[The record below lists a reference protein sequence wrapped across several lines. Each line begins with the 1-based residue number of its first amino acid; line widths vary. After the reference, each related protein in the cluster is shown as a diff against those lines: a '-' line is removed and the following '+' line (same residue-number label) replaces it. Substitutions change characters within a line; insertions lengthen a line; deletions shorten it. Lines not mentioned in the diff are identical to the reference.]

1 MTLYIGNDK
10 YVPMIGNT
18 RGKFMIE
25 ELSYDAEIEYLESS
39 GTQYIDIPID
49 FMPSTDEI
57 YAKFSENTN
66 QNVDKYMISSFPWN
80 THGNKFGMG
89 IHNSVFTVAFDNK
102 VTGATFLSP
111 GTRNDGG
118 FHTWEYS
125 LGTMKITDLNISTSD
140 ISAQVASNNLR
151 LFYGYNSNTK
161 GKWAYYRHLRDGI
174 IIIDLIPVRIGNVGY
189 MYDKVS
195 KQLFSN
201 NGTGDFILGPDKN

>member
-1 MTLYIGNDK
+1 MALYIGNDK

-18 RGKFMIE
+18 RGKFMIKK
-25 ELSYDAEIEYLESS
+25 LPYDAEIEYLESS

-80 THGNKFGMG
+80 TRGNKFGMG
-89 IHNSVFTVAFDNK
+89 IHNSVFTVAFDNIT
-102 VTGATFLSP
+102 TGSTFLSP
-111 GTRNDGG
+111 ETRNDGV

-125 LGTMKITDLNISTSD
+125 LGTMKITDLNISISD